1 MITFVNKP
9 NSILPSVTENENCT
23 ALNASSQLW
32 CHIWDKEPPFTA
44 MLQSRR
50 SVKFEHFL
58 DPSRHFFAAN

>member
-32 CHIWDKEPPFTA
+32 CHFWDKEPLFTA
-44 MLQSRR
+44 MPHR
-50 SVKFEHFL
+50 
-58 DPSRHFFAAN
+58 